1 MAHATRF
8 HLEKCPSK
16 KTGMELDCS
25 CDKEVTH
32 YLTLAMWSLWLFVFE
47 FIGGIVSGSMALVS
61 DAFHV
66 LMDGTEN
73 MISVLVSRM
82 ARKGA
87 DEKKIRGI
95 GAKVSAVLLFFIAG
109 SIVYE
114 GYHRF
119 LSPHKVEGY
128 MVVIATV
135 GLLVNL
141 WQRKIHQGALHEHRN
156 VTHFWQDMHLLSD
169 ITTSVAVIIGGLIML
184 VTDGYYWIDGLL
196 SINIGVLI
204 MIFTGA
210 RFLGVELHSH
220 SHEGHDP
227 SDDHPGHDCCK
238 HKH

>member
-8 HLEKCPSK
+8 HLDKCPSK
-16 KTGMELDCS
+16 TTGTEQDCS
-25 CDKEVTH
+25 CDKEQKH
-32 YLTLAMWSLWLFVFE
+32 YIKLATISFVLFLAE
-47 FIGGIVSGSMALVS
+47 FFGGRFSGSKALEA

-87 DEKKIRGI
+87 DEKKIRSI

-128 MVVIATV
+128 MVVIAV
-135 GLLVNL
+135 IGLLGNL
-141 WQRKIHQGALHEHRN
+141 LQRKIHQGALHEHRN

-169 ITTSVAVIIGGLIML
+169 IATSVAVIIGGLIML

-227 SDDHPGHDCCK
+227 SHDHPGHDCCK